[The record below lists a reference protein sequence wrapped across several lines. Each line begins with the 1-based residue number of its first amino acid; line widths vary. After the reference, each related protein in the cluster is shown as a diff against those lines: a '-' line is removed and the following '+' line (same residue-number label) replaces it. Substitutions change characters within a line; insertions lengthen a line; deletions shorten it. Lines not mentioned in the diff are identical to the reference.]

1 MKVTLTD
8 ASAFKNSMNIISNLV
23 TEVQMNFSKESLEI
37 IAMDPANA
45 AMVVFRMFSSAFAE
59 YEVEEKETVAIN
71 LSMLKQVLRRLKG
84 GEILSLQT
92 ENGRLKITLKGNTT
106 RSFSLPIIDIDENE
120 TKVPDLTFPVS
131 IAMPSNILNE
141 AVEDVDVVGDS
152 VAFIAEPHKFTMY
165 AEGDLSEA
173 NITIEEKDD
182 IKIIVEGTETKIRSK
197 YSVEYLKKMIEGS
210 KLSDRAVL
218 HFNKDYPLKLD
229 YNVVDVLSMSFIL
242 APRADVE

>member
-23 TEVQMNFSKESLEI
+23 TEVQMNFSNEALEI
-37 IAMDPANA
+37 VAMDPANA
-45 AMVVFRMFSSAFAE
+45 AMVVFRMFSTAFAE
-59 YEVEEKETVAIN
+59 YEVSENEVVAIN

-84 GEILSLQT
+84 GEILSLQSD
-92 ENGRLKITLKGNTT
+92 NGRLKVTLKGNTT
-106 RSFSLPIIDIDENE
+106 RSFSLPIIDIEENE
-120 TKVPDLTFPVS
+120 TKVPDLSFPVS
-131 IAMPSNILNE
+131 IAMPSSILND

-152 VAFIAEPHKFTMY
+152 VTFIAEPHKFIMY
-165 AEGDLSEA
+165 SEGDLSNAE
-173 NITIEEKDD
+173 IVIEEKDD
-182 IKIIVEGTETKIRSK
+182 VKIIVEGSETKVRSK

-210 KLSDRAVL
+210 KLSERVII

>member
-229 YNVVDVLSMSFIL
+229 YNLVDVLSMSFIL